1 MQRITGGGA
10 EIGEGSGGGRRVCG
24 CVPCEGAAMRAG
36 VRERAGDRLG
46 HGEDDDRSRAGGV
59 PRLLRVQRF
68 GLACASAN
76 KEGGAGSGTMRRR
89 ERERIQ
95 SGAKREEPRR
105 LLQLHNKIQNSSEH
119 REHEDGMDLATTPAI
134 ESRWKRAGLDLGIPS
149 IPVT

>member
-1 MQRITGGGA
+1 M
-10 EIGEGSGGGRRVCG
+10 
-24 CVPCEGAAMRAG
+24 CVGVQARAG
-36 VRERAGDRLG
+36 ARLG

-76 KEGGAGSGTMRRR
+76 REGRAGSGTMRRR
-89 ERERIQ
+89 VRERIQ
-95 SGAKREEPRR
+95 SGAKLEEPRR
-105 LLQLHNKIQNSSEH
+105 LLQLRNKIQNSPEH

-134 ESRWKRAGLDLGIPS
+134 ESRWKRAGLELGIPS